1 MIYVENQIFTK
12 VYDAIINEYP
22 DAFVTGVFVPAPPKF
37 PCVFFA
43 MSDSAYYRNSID
55 SSHMEN
61 HDAIEFDVEIYS
73 NSSSSKKTECYEI
86 AGIVDDVMSSLNF
99 TRMELMPIPNI
110 ADATIYRLKG
120 RYRAIVGKDETLY
133 RR

>member
-1 MIYVENQIFTK
+1 MINVENQIFTK
-12 VYDAIINEYP
+12 VYDAIIAEYP
-22 DAFVTGVFVPAPPKF
+22 NAFVTGVFVPVPPKF
-37 PCVFFA
+37 PCVYFT
-43 MSDSAYYRNSID
+43 MTDNAYYRNSID

-73 NSSSSKKTECYEI
+73 NLSSGKKSECYNI

-99 TRMELMPIPNI
+99 SRMSLMPIPNI

-120 RYRAIVGKDETLY
+120 RYRAVVGKDETLY